1 MIYNGHLPRRVRI
14 LGLLT
19 TSRGGPGMADSE
31 TSLRETIRLRILA
44 ARLPRQST
52 GYVCACR
59 DEVIGSH
66 ELQHDLEPGPYS
78 MHLRC
83 YHLWRDGSNSI
94 EREIL
99 NGHG

>member
-1 MIYNGHLPRRVRI
+1 
-14 LGLLT
+14 
-19 TSRGGPGMADSE
+19 MADSE
-31 TSLRETIRLRILA
+31 TSLRETIRIRILA

-52 GYVCACR
+52 GYVYAGRGDGNVCACC

-66 ELQHDLEPGPYS
+66 EIQYDLEPGPYS

-83 YHLWRDGSNSI
+83 YHLWRDGSNSV